1 MTYVDLYM
9 QERKA
14 EKDSAVAAIEDAI
27 AAIAAQDRQPD
38 LWEKVALVE
47 AISSVTRGAY
57 RLAEAQA
64 EQALVLPSQRS
75 DVFNRPLEPL
85 FDRCDLDLLKNALTF
100 VDLEEVRELPFFGPI
115 IFDSQ

>member
-1 MTYVDLYM
+1 MTDVDLYL

-47 AISSVTRGAY
+47 AIGSVTRGAY
-57 RLAEAQA
+57 RLAEGQA

-75 DVFNRPLEPL
+75 DVFNRPLEPV
-85 FDRCDLDLLKNALTF
+85 FDRCDLDLLKKALTF
-100 VDLEEVRELPFFGPI
+100 VDLEEVREFPFFVPI
-115 IFDSQ
+115 IFNSQ